1 MKSLRRQGGVAVITA
16 LLLTT
21 LAVTIVASLF
31 WQQQVQVR
39 SMENQRLHLQI
50 QWILRG
56 TLDWTKLILLQD
68 GRDHALYT
76 SLQHVWAVPVA
87 NTRIDQY
94 IDRERV
100 QGEVFDA
107 SLSGKIIDANSRFNL
122 TNLTPNAG
130 KQALAVAAFK
140 KLLTQLRL
148 DPGLATS
155 AAQFVTAGWPQ
166 DPAVS
171 AGGVTGTTTGS
182 TTGTGTGTATAQTAA
197 VKQMQTIEVEDLLD
211 VPGFTVETI
220 ETLRKYVVVLPERT
234 NVNANTASAEVM
246 SAVIPNLSLAEAQAL
261 VAVRDRTPW
270 QDAAKFG
277 EAVGSQRAAGAE
289 IGVTST
295 YFLVQSWLK
304 LDRASLNTEALMKR
318 TLGQDAVASV
328 VWVHQN

>member
-1 MKSLRRQGGVAVITA
+1 MHARKRQRGVAVITA

-56 TLDWTKLILLQD
+56 TLDWTKLILQQD
-68 GRDHALYT
+68 GRDNSQYT

-107 SLSGKIIDANSRFNL
+107 SLSGRIIDANSRFNL
-122 TNLTPNAG
+122 TNLAENG
-130 KQALAVAAFK
+130 QQKQVPVAAFK

-148 DPGLATS
+148 DPGLATT
-155 AAQFVTAGWPQ
+155 AAQFVAAGQPSIVA
-166 DPAVS
+166 PATN
-171 AGGVTGTTTGS
+171 G
-182 TTGTGTGTATAQTAA
+182 AA
-197 VKQMQTIEVEDLLD
+197 VAIVPVKQMKIIEVEDLLD
-211 VPGFTVETI
+211 ISGFTAETI
-220 ETLRKYVVVLPERT
+220 EALRNYVVVLPDRT
-234 NVNANTASAEVM
+234 NVNVNTASAEVIAAM
-246 SAVIPNLSLAEAQAL
+246 IPNFSLAEAQAL
-261 VAVRDRTPW
+261 VTQRDRAPW
-270 QDAAKFG
+270 NDKGKFDL
-277 EAVGSQRAAGAE
+277 AVGQQRAAGAE
-289 IGVTST
+289 LDIKSE

-304 LDRASLNTEALMKR
+304 LDRASLNTE
-318 TLGQDAVASV
+318 TLINRKLGPGNETSV
-328 VWVHQN
+328 IWVHQN

>member
-1 MKSLRRQGGVAVITA
+1 VTSRARQKGVAVITA

-56 TLDWTKLILLQD
+56 TLDWTQLILRQD
-68 GRDHALYT
+68 GRDNREYT

-107 SLSGKIIDANSRFNL
+107 SLSGQVIDANSRFNL
-122 TNLTPNAG
+122 TNLATDG
-130 KQALAVAAFK
+130 KPSVASVAAFR

-155 AAQFVTAGWPQ
+155 AAQFVAAGQ
-166 DPAVS
+166 TPAV
-171 AGGVTGTTTGS
+171 APPADNTPAVV
-182 TTGTGTGTATAQTAA
+182 AVP
-197 VKQMQTIEVEDLLD
+197 VKQMKTIEMEDLLD
-211 VPGFTVETI
+211 IPGFTPEALDK
-220 ETLRKYVVVLPERT
+220 LRKYTVVLPERT
-234 NVNANTASAEVM
+234 LVNVNTASAEVI
-246 SAVIPNLSLAEAQAL
+246 SAVIPALSLSEAQAL
-261 VAVRDRTPW
+261 VVQRDRAPW
-270 QDAAKFG
+270 RQLNMFTALLTEQSGA
-277 EAVGSQRAAGAE
+277 GSDVAIKSE
-289 IGVTST
+289 

-304 LDRASLNTEALMKR
+304 LDRASLNTEALINRK
-318 TLGQDAVASV
+318 LSGQVETSV
-328 VWVHQN
+328 IWIHQN

>member
-68 GRDHALYT
+68 GRDHADYT

-107 SLSGKIIDANSRFNL
+107 SLSGRIVDANSRFNL
-122 TNLTPNAG
+122 TNLATSG
-130 KQALAVAAFK
+130 KPATASVEAFK
-140 KLLTQLRL
+140 RLLTQLRL

-155 AAQFVTAGWPQ
+155 AAQFVAAGQTPEVVTPPEGQ
-166 DPAVS
+166 APVAV
-171 AGGVTGTTTGS
+171 AP
-182 TTGTGTGTATAQTAA
+182 
-197 VKQMQTIEVEDLLD
+197 VKQMQTIELEDLLD
-211 VPGFTVETI
+211 VPGFTVETL
-220 ETLRKYVVVLPERT
+220 EALRKYVVVLPKRT
-234 NVNANTASAEVM
+234 AVNANTASAEVIA
-246 SAVIPNLSLAEAQAL
+246 AVIPNFSLAEAQQL
-261 VAVRDRTPW
+261 ITTRDRSPW
-270 QDAAKFG
+270 IDKARF
-277 EAVGSQRAAGAE
+277 ETAVSGQRAAGAD
-289 IGVTST
+289 IDVKST

-304 LDRASLNTEALMKR
+304 LDRASLNTEALVER
-318 TLGQDAVASV
+318 TVGQNAAVNV